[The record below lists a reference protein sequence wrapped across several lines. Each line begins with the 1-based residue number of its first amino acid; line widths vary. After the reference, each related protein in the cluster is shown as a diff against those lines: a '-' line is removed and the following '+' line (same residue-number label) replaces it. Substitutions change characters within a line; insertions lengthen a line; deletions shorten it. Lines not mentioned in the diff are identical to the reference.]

1 MKTLIRALALLAVLL
16 VPAALPA
23 QISPAW
29 NTCKGDTLSVWNCA
43 HYYSGTVSFAS
54 DIKGADLHETYSVIA
69 TVTAGR
75 VHCKIKGSE
84 VGEFEGPGMIA
95 VEHKSTMNGGEYS
108 IDIWCPEEE
117 GQKTDRHREANLKV
131 YPQQASDYATLAGK
145 DEHESANADPANGV
159 TGTDITTWQL
169 KKN

>member
-1 MKTLIRALALLAVLL
+1 MKTLTRALATLAVLL
-16 VPAALPA
+16 VPAALSA

-43 HYYSGTVSFAS
+43 HYYSGTVSVTS
-54 DIKGADLHETYSVIA
+54 DVKGADFHQTYSVTA
-69 TVTAGR
+69 TITAGR

-95 VEHKSTMNGGEYS
+95 VEHKTTMNGGEYT

-117 GQKTDRHREANLKV
+117 GQKTDRHREANIKV
-131 YPQQASDYATLAGK
+131 YPTQAADYAILSGK
-145 DEHESANADPANGV
+145 DENDGGSDPANGV
-159 TGTDITTWQL
+159 TGTETVTWSL
-169 KKN
+169 RKN